1 MNHRVVAVVC
11 ISVQFCVL
19 TTSAKSS
26 DWANRAFENRHHNF
40 GTVARAAKVEHV
52 FEFTN
57 PFNQTLHVSGVRA
70 SCGCTTPI
78 VLTQSVKPGETGQ
91 IMARF
96 NTRSFL
102 GQRGATLT
110 VVFDRP
116 RYGEAQLRV
125 DGYVRKDVVCNPG
138 EIAFGT
144 VAAGKTAVKRV
155 EIQYS
160 GNPNWKII
168 GAESPIPGLEL
179 SVEETSRQGGRVGY
193 TLTATYTAASEAGF
207 LQGDI
212 QLQTSDDSRGN
223 VPLQFSGKVVEPIS
237 VSPSPMLLGSI
248 VPNTVAEKKLIL
260 RGEEPFKVVAIQSS
274 DQSVLCEF
282 DAQARKL
289 HILPVRLTARQEG
302 ETIDCQLEIL
312 TDCEA
317 ARCIKVKIEAEV
329 K

>member
-1 MNHRVVAVVC
+1 MNYRVVALLC
-11 ISVQFCVL
+11 ISLQACVL
-19 TTSAKSS
+19 TTSAQSS

-57 PFNQTLHVSGVRA
+57 PFDRTLHVSALRA

-78 VLTQSVKPGETGQ
+78 VLTESVKPGETGQ

-144 VAAGKTAVKRV
+144 IAAGKTAVKRV

-160 GNPNWKII
+160 GKPNWKIL
-168 GAESPIPGLEL
+168 GAKSPIPGLEL
-179 SVEETSRQGGRVGY
+179 SVEETSRRGGRVGY
-193 TLTATYTAASEAGF
+193 ALTATYTAVDKIGY

-212 QLQTSDDSRGN
+212 QLQTSDNGRGI

-237 VSPSPMLLGSI
+237 ASPSPMLLGSI
-248 VPNTVAEKKLIL
+248 APNTVAEKKLIL
-260 RGEEPFKVVAIQSS
+260 RGEEPFKVIDVKCS
-274 DQSVLCEF
+274 DNCVLCEF
-282 DAQARKL
+282 GEQSRKL
-289 HILPVRLTARQEG
+289 HIIPVRLTAG
-302 ETIDCQLEIL
+302 ADGKTVDCHLDIM

-317 ARCIKVKIEAEV
+317 AQRIEIKIEAEV